1 MHDMPYDP
9 RPVARAKDPTALR
22 RFRLER
28 VGEPC
33 EICEARQGT
42 EVHHRVFRSQGGD
55 DVEENFV
62 LVCVDCHRGI
72 HDGTVRRP

>member
-1 MHDMPYDP
+1 M
-9 RPVARAKDPTALR
+9 ALR

-33 EICEARQGT
+33 ELCELRPGS
-42 EVHHRVFRSQGGD
+42 EVHHRVFRSQGGS
-55 DVEENFV
+55 DVEENLVFV
-62 LVCVDCHRGI
+62 CSDCHRGI